1 MTAPDD
7 AALLAVRARIR
18 QIQDRSL
25 RDRGHDT
32 RGLPVALGN
41 RGHLTNPMFF
51 APVSEVLIV
60 FWQQIIDPSHT
71 LLNGLVETLA
81 VLVPGFLIASILGL
95 VLGVLMGRSNL
106 ALQFSTH
113 T

>member
-1 MTAPDD
+1 
-7 AALLAVRARIR
+7 
-18 QIQDRSL
+18 
-25 RDRGHDT
+25 
-32 RGLPVALGN
+32 
-41 RGHLTNPMFF
+41 MFF
-51 APVSEVLIV
+51 APVSEVLIA

-106 ALQFSTH
+106 ALPISRPIRDYLLQHTPRCLDPGTAALARGGHYSRIVIVVLAAVFRYPST
-113 T
+113 